1 MTKEKFLTMFITIS
15 MLTSI
20 ILPITVKAT
29 GETNTQWTDLNNAK
43 IEIVATSTVK
53 NQSIEDATSI
63 EYKAKISNV
72 KLNANN
78 TYLVYLHHKDTEITK
93 DKVLYH
99 SHATIEPGKT
109 EATINSVWIDYFL
122 QQNKDIY
129 VSIVERK
136 GTSVE
141 SKDSKLVLMSK
152 KIERPE
158 LLPKLGNRFHIF
170 FNNQSTNTFFWA
182 PNVNEKNGGEID
194 RTLKIKIGQVAD
206 TNILK
211 MIKENKSKGLEQLLN
226 YAKKIKNY
234 NYTGNIEYQHSKNA
248 GITESL
254 TSKMNLIDGAYYF
267 AYIELDDEKGIY
279 YPVEDIAL
287 YRANGTKDL
296 IRFSDK
302 SFTWNIQDDNKAEEN
317 DKKEDNNKQ
326 EKPNDKVTNT
336 IDNTIKDDTQATG
349 KIPQTGEKIAYIGIL
364 ALLIAASGIGYVKYR
379 QNQDIK

>member
-1 MTKEKFLTMFITIS
+1 MTKEKFLSIFIIIS
-15 MLTSI
+15 MLIGI

-29 GETNTQWTDLNNAK
+29 GETGENWTDLNNAK

-53 NQSIEDATSI
+53 NQSIEDSTSI

-78 TYLVYLHHKDTEITK
+78 SYLVYLHHKDTDITK
-93 DKVLYH
+93 DKVLFH
-99 SHATIEPGKT
+99 SHATIEPGNT
-109 EATINSVWIDYFL
+109 EATIDGVWIKFFL

-129 VSIVERK
+129 VSVVERK

-152 KIERPE
+152 KIERPGVF
-158 LLPKLGNRFHIF
+158 PKLGNRFHIF

-182 PNVNEKNGGEID
+182 PNVNEKNGGQID
-194 RTLKIKIGQVAD
+194 RTLKIKIGQVTD
-206 TNILK
+206 TDILK
-211 MIKENKSKGLEQLLN
+211 MIKENKSKGLEQLLD

-234 NYTGNIEYQHSKNA
+234 NYTGNIEYEHSKNA

-254 TSKMNLIDGAYYF
+254 TSRMNLIDGAYYF
-267 AYIELDDEKGIY
+267 AYIELDDEKGTY

-302 SFTWNIQDDNKAEEN
+302 SFTWNIQDDNKSEEN
-317 DKKEDNNKQ
+317 DKKEDNKQ
-326 EKPNDKVTNT
+326 EKPDDKVTNT

-349 KIPQTGEKIAYIGIL
+349 KIPQTGETIAYIGIL
-364 ALLIAASGIGYVKYR
+364 ALLIAAAGIGYVKYR